1 MIARELLWLGVLG
14 GLIACGGGSSSST
27 GPTDVPIAEVV
38 SPTLLA
44 KTWPVRLANNETRQG
59 FEEDRGWQH
68 LFERN
73 YPGAMAAFVDT
84 KNAVGMARMHF
95 EYGVLYRQA
104 ALLGANATIQAYQT
118 DAQDYDPD
126 EMGFFIAV
134 SQAMLG
140 RPTDAVAG
148 MEKVPDNPN
157 LADRVTGWSQ
167 LFDKKTTIPQD
178 LKSTVALMGGL
189 PPVTLGTLPKS
200 PSLPH
205 FQFTEKT
212 SQARLLGVNDPVA
225 MLAIARWHDA
235 AVLLAKAELSAAAL
249 SALRAPW
256 ALPSEA
262 LPEVGEFT
270 LGDEWLFGRVLL
282 CAEDVR
288 FVADLRARGA
298 PALADWDT
306 RSPLAAAIAP
316 AWDGQKLIPQKV
328 MDQSLG
334 LMRQTQAAMA
344 SSAGEQAGFHRPFA
358 MFARLGVLFAGQVL
372 ADAADQYRDAGI
384 LRLEALERMAG
395 GAGGVQR
402 DPVFA
407 LSVAAW
413 DAGNRNPQRPED
425 IVHDLVKE
433 FPDIE
438 AVRAPLD
445 ALHLRRSRN
454 AAPSSPVH

>member
-1 MIARELLWLGVLG
+1 MMAREWLRLFVLV
-14 GLIACGGGSSSST
+14 GLVACGGGSSNST
-27 GPTDVPIAEVV
+27 GPTDAPIVEVV
-38 SPTLLA
+38 SPALLA
-44 KTWPVRLANNETRQG
+44 KTWPVRLANNEARQG
-59 FEEDRGWQH
+59 FENDRGWQE

-73 YPGAMAAFVDT
+73 YPQAMTAFVHS
-84 KNAVGMARMHF
+84 KNADGIARMHF
-95 EYGVLYRQA
+95 EYSVLYRQA

-126 EMGFFIAV
+126 ELSFFVAV
-134 SQAMLG
+134 SQALLG
-140 RPTDAVAG
+140 HPTDAVAG
-148 MEKVPDNPN
+148 MEKASEHPT
-157 LADRVTGWSQ
+157 LALRVTGWNQ
-167 LFDKKTTIPQD
+167 LFDNKTPIPQD
-178 LKSTVALMGGL
+178 LQSSVALMGGL
-189 PPVTLGTLPKS
+189 PPVSSGTLPK
-200 PSLPH
+200 PPPLPH

-212 SQARLLGVNDPVA
+212 THARLLGVNDPVA

-235 AVLLAKAELSAAAL
+235 AVLASKADIGAAAL

-256 ALPSEA
+256 ALASEA

-270 LGDEWLFGRVLL
+270 LGDEWLFGRALL

-316 AWDGQKLIPQKV
+316 AWDGQKLTPQKV

-372 ADAADQYRDAGI
+372 ADVAGQYRDAGI

-395 GAGGVQR
+395 GVGGVQR

-433 FPDIE
+433 FPAIE